1 MQAKQEEL
9 AERCLRSNSYLAMKK
24 ITCDYFNGVLILRGH
39 VETYYLKQVAQVA
52 VAQVEGVDRVD
63 NQIEVY
69 TPDFRS
75 RPNRF

>member
-24 ITCDYFNGVLILRGH
+24 ITCDYFDGVLVLRGH

-52 VAQVEGVDRVD
+52 VAQVEGVERVD
-63 NQIEVY
+63 NQIEVF
-69 TPDFRS
+69 TPEIWS
-75 RPNRF
+75 RKNGF